1 MDQKPQ
7 TSALM
12 ALAVAL
18 GAGAASA
25 LLLIIAFK
33 GTALAMTLAYLAPLP
48 VMIAGFGFG
57 SLAGL
62 IAAVAGAGTVL
73 VAGLVYGQ
81 QIGVAGSMLT
91 PALTSAFGFA
101 ITIGLPGWWL
111 TNRALAP
118 APPEG
123 DNVVGRLLVWIA
135 ALVVLPVVLT
145 LIVASTHFGGYEEAV
160 SAVARRIEPVLRD
173 SLEKSGAKLPPNF
186 DAKDWA
192 DWVPRAMPGFAVA
205 SAVIMM
211 AANLWLAGRVAVMS
225 QQFPK
230 EWPDIPFALVVPRV
244 VMFVFAGA
252 TLVAF
257 AGGLVGAI
265 ALIVALA
272 LGAVFSLVGLA
283 VVHALARKSPARGPL
298 LFGMYLFLAMLFP
311 FPLIL
316 LAPLGLA
323 DTAMSLR
330 ASRAA
335 SSNTRN

>member
-7 TSALM
+7 TSAWM

-57 SLAGL
+57 ALAGL
-62 IAAVAGAGTVL
+62 IAALAGAATVF
-73 VAGLVYGQ
+73 VVGLVYGLHV
-81 QIGVAGSMLT
+81 GVAGSMLI

-101 ITIGLPGWWL
+101 VTIGLPGWWL
-111 TNRALAP
+111 TRQAFAP
-118 APPEG
+118 TPPG
-123 DNVVGRLLVWIA
+123 ASVVGRLLVWIA
-135 ALVVLPVVLT
+135 ALVIAPVLLT
-145 LIVASTHFGGYEEAV
+145 LVVASLHFGGYEEAV
-160 SAVARRIEPVLRD
+160 GAVARKIEPVLRD

-192 DWVPRAMPGFAVA
+192 DWVPRAMPAFAGA

-225 QQFPK
+225 QQFPLA
-230 EWPDIPFALVVPRV
+230 WPDIPFELAVPRAA
-244 VMFVFAGA
+244 MFVFAGA
-252 TLVAF
+252 TLLAF

-265 ALIVALA
+265 ALVVALSV
-272 LGAVFSLVGLA
+272 GAVFSLVGLA
-283 VVHALARKSPARGPL
+283 VVHAFARKSPARGPL